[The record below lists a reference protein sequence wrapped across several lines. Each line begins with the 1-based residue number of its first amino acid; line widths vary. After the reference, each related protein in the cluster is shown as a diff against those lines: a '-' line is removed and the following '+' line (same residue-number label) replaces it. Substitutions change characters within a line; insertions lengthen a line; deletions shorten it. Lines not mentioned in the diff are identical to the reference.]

1 MTAHLASEEFGIYL
15 KIAPDS
21 TVDFKTISTLL
32 GAIDSAVSEISFV
45 LDPQTEVNIGLRAGE
60 EGSLDLR
67 SIIRLASPSRDD
79 LKSAAKTLATVI
91 LTLIGQNYAND
102 FIDLFQA
109 HVNGTETET
118 ETLQNLTIDELKEIL
133 REVERNESVRQ
144 YRREMYKAL
153 DEDQAVT
160 AIGAYRGPKRPE
172 QLPLI
177 PRQHFAELWTPPSEP
192 EAEQEKTRSSTKQ
205 VDLLV
210 ISPVLSDK
218 KGRRWKFAL
227 DGFEFGAP
235 VEDTEFTISL
245 NSGTVEVPMRMG
257 VIMTADLRIDETW
270 NGTNWEIS
278 NRTVERVIS
287 IIAPP
292 SQGRLDLSGE
302 EQHE

>member
-1 MTAHLASEEFGIYL
+1 MSAHSASEEFGIYL
-15 KIAPDS
+15 KIAPNS
-21 TVDFKTISTLL
+21 TVNFKTISTML

-67 SIIRLASPSRDD
+67 SIINLASPSRDD

-91 LTLIGQNYAND
+91 LTLVSQNYAND
-102 FIDLFQA
+102 FIDLYQA
-109 HVNGTETET
+109 HTSETD
-118 ETLQNLTIDELKEIL
+118 TLQSLTVDELKEIL
-133 REVERNESVRQ
+133 REAERNESVRQ

-153 DEDQAVT
+153 NEDQAVT
-160 AIGAYRGPKRPE
+160 AIGVYSGPTRPK

-177 PRQHFAELWTPPSEP
+177 ARQHFAELSNPPSNP
-192 EAEQEKTRSSTKQ
+192 EADQEKTRTDTKR

-235 VEDTEFTISL
+235 VEDSEFTSSL
-245 NSGTVEVPMRMG
+245 NSGTLKVQMRMG
-257 VIMTADLRIDETW
+257 VMMTADLRIDETW
-270 NGTNWEIS
+270 NGTNWEIT

-287 IIAPP
+287 IDAPFT
-292 SQGRLDLSGE
+292 QGSLGLPGE
-302 EQHE
+302 DQHE